1 MINLSEY
8 MPAWLILSTLF
19 VLGAFVGRYLNICIR
34 HFPEHDE
41 LLEQLKL
48 TLGRQPVCRRC
59 NADASFVQRLPI
71 IGWMSQGGRCS
82 NCGSRLTLEPIFV
95 ELITA
100 VLFALTYWLHIPMEP
115 GARMT
120 ASGLYSV
127 DGPAGPGVAGLWE
140 PVVWLHARYALHMF
154 MICGL
159 IAATMIDLRLRI
171 IPDGT
176 TVPVWIAGILVSVI
190 IGQVFVVPIWFQDP
204 SVVRTVQPLMPELIQ
219 PLFVDWDVDG
229 FIIRWPRVHGLLVSL
244 FGAAAGAGSVWAVRV
259 IGGYVLKQEAMG
271 QGDVILMGM
280 IGSVIGWQPV
290 LSVFIFAPVLGV
302 AFSVFNWLVR
312 GDKQIAYGPFLSA
325 ATIMLLLTW
334 KTTWPFAKRFFDM
347 GPLFIVMGLF
357 MLVLL
362 FASLQL
368 VQIVKR
374 LLGFELYDF
383 EEESD
388 WPPADQLM
396 YLSQEVPDEQTGQWP
411 IEQWSGIRAG
421 QGLSREHS
429 WRNDD

>member
-8 MPAWLILSTLF
+8 MPGWLILSLLF
-19 VLGAFVGRYLNICIR
+19 VFGAFVGRYLNICIR
-34 HFPEHDE
+34 RFPEDDE

-48 TLGRQPVCRRC
+48 TLGRHPVCYRC
-59 NADASFVQRLPI
+59 NGAASLVHRLPI
-71 IGWMSQGGRCS
+71 IGWLTQAGRCS
-82 NCGSRLTLEPIFV
+82 RCNSRLTLEPLFV
-95 ELITA
+95 EVATA
-100 VLFALTYWLHIPMEP
+100 GLFALTYWLHIPMDAD
-115 GARMT
+115 ARLT
-120 ASGLYSV
+120 SSGLHSV
-127 DGPAGPGVAGLWE
+127 EGPVGPGVAGLWE

-176 TVPVWIAGILVSVI
+176 TVPVWIAGILMSFIV
-190 IGQVFVVPIWFQDP
+190 GQVFVVPIWFQDA

-219 PLFVDWDVDG
+219 PLFVDWDVSD
-229 FIIRWPRVHGLLVSL
+229 FIARWPRVHGLLVSL
-244 FGAAAGAGSVWAVRV
+244 VGAAAGAGAVWAVRV

-290 LSVFIFAPVLGV
+290 LAVFIFAPMLGV
-302 AFSVFNWLVR
+302 AFSIFNWLAR

-325 ATIMLLLTW
+325 ATILLLLTW
-334 KTTWPFAKRFFDM
+334 KMSWPFAKRFFDM

-368 VQIVKR
+368 VQIAKR
-374 LLGFELYDF
+374 LLGLDLYGL

-411 IEQWSGIRAG
+411 VEQWSGVRAG
-421 QGLSREHS
+421 QGLAREYN